1 MVQRPNS
8 DFYDH
13 DYFEGSPKS
22 RYGHVGYPRDIYL
35 IQKTRELIYY
45 LNLAG
50 YTSRW
55 LPKNCLVV
63 GCAIGYMV
71 QAMQMD
77 GNIEAHGVDISEYAI
92 ERGRK
97 EGIKNLRVGD
107 ICQLHFKDKEF
118 EFVVCCDTLEQ
129 IPEDEGQLGQAIDE
143 LIRVCHDFIVVTVRI
158 PDPPTDSI
166 LGEGYHSIH
175 DQNWWVNEFE
185 KRGVKTYNQVDQP
198 ETSMAILIFEVPE

>member
-1 MVQRPNS
+1 MVHRYGS
-8 DFYDH
+8 DFYNH
-13 DYFEGSPKS
+13 DYFEGGIKS
-22 RYGHVGYPRDIYL
+22 NYRMGYTRDIYSV
-35 IQKTRELIYY
+35 QKTRELIYY

-63 GCAIGYMV
+63 GCAVGYLV
-71 QAMQMD
+71 ESMQVGSEID
-77 GNIEAHGVDISEYAI
+77 AHGIDISKYAI

-107 ICQLHFKDKEF
+107 VCRLHFKDNEF
-118 EFVVCCDTLEQ
+118 ELVICCDTLEQ

-143 LIRVCHDFIVVTVRI
+143 IIRVCNGFIVLTVRS
-158 PDPPTDSI
+158 PDPVTDPK
-166 LGEGYHSIH
+166 EDKGYHTIR

-198 ETSMAILIFEVPE
+198 ETQMAILIFEVPE